1 MHLPSAS
8 AMLGAW
14 ERGLDQ
20 GPVERGLTL
29 LALGCPESTAEAL
42 AELSIG
48 ERDRRLLAL
57 REDLFGPR
65 MTGLISCVACGEP
78 LELDF
83 ATFDLYAAP
92 KPNANELS
100 VRGEDYAIEL
110 RLPDSRDLLVCA
122 TSDPGEAASV
132 LLRRCVVSVRLCG
145 EPARAEDLPPPLVAE
160 SARRLTEADPHA
172 DMRFALA
179 CASCGHEWRAPFDI
193 VPFLWTELE
202 AWAGRMVRDVHVLA
216 SAYGWTERDILALSP
231 VRRRQYLRMLGA

>member
-29 LALGCPESTAEAL
+29 LALGSPESTAEAL

-57 REDLFGPR
+57 REALFGPR
-65 MTGLISCVACGEP
+65 MTGLISCSACGEP

-83 ATFDLYAAP
+83 TVAELCAAP
-92 KPNANELS
+92 KPDMGGLA
-100 VRGEDYAIEL
+100 VCGEDYAVEL
-110 RLPDSRDLLVCA
+110 RLPDSRDLLACA
-122 TSDPGEAASV
+122 ASDPAEAASV
-132 LLRRCVVSVRLCG
+132 LLRRCVVSARFRE
-145 EPARAEDLPPPLVAE
+145 EPAAAEDLPAFLVAE
-160 SARRLTEADPHA
+160 AARRLTEADPQA

-179 CASCGHEWRAPFDI
+179 CASCSHQWHAPFYI

-202 AWAGRMVRDVHVLA
+202 AWAGRLLQDVHALA
-216 SAYGWTERDILALSP
+216 SAYGWTERDILALGRA
-231 VRRRQYLRMLGA
+231 RRQQYLRMLGA